1 MELVRAASLT
11 GYFAVAGELQLN
23 VTPLLR
29 RAGLSRTM
37 MSDPEQMLP
46 ARSVVHLLED
56 SADAAACTTFG
67 LRMAEYRQLS
77 DLGLVSLLIVHQPTL
92 GDALDVLS
100 EYRNRINS
108 NLTLQ
113 VEHHDDAIFL
123 REHFALQQPL
133 YSRQVNDLA
142 LGSALQAVPVGH
154 APAMAAAMRELQL
167 RAARLSRIGRF
178 TIASSTVPS
187 SSGRTSTVSWSR
199 SQTCNAEI
207 PCRTWRSPLTRGS
220 SLEG

>member
-23 VTPLLR
+23 VTQLLR

-56 SADAAACTTFG
+56 SADAAGCMTFG

-113 VEHHDDAIFL
+113 VETHGDTVIL
-123 REHFALQQPL
+123 SEHFSLNPPMI
-133 YSRQVNDLA
+133 SRQANDLA
-142 LGSALQAVPVGH
+142 LGVLYRLCRNLMPDNWRPSCVCFSYLRPE
-154 APAMAAAMRELQL
+154 PAD
-167 RAARLSRIGRF
+167 
-178 TIASSTVPS
+178 
-187 SSGRTSTVSWSR
+187 
-199 SQTCNAEI
+199 
-207 PCRTWRSPLTRGS
+207 
-220 SLEG
+220 

>member
-23 VTPLLR
+23 VMPLLR
-29 RAGLSRTM
+29 RAALSRTM

-56 SADAAACTTFG
+56 SADATGHHLWPKNGRVRAA
-67 LRMAEYRQLS
+67 LRPWAGQLAYRPPADS
-77 DLGLVSLLIVHQPTL
+77 

-123 REHFALQQPL
+123 REHFALQRPL

-142 LGSALQAVPVGH
+142 LGVFYKLCRSVMSQQWRPQCVSFSYERPAPARTERSLSTLRLPHSIRADFDGIVVEKVRHATPQPNVGH
-154 APAMAAAMRELQL
+154 G
-167 RAARLSRIGRF
+167 ARLHAR
-178 TIASSTVPS
+178 
-187 SSGRTSTVSWSR
+187 
-199 SQTCNAEI
+199 
-207 PCRTWRSPLTRGS
+207 S